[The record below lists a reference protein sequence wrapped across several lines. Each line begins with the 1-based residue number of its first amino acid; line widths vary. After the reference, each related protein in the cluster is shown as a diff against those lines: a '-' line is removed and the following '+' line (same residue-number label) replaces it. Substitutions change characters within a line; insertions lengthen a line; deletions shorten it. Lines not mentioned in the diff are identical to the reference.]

1 MIDEASSLQSS
12 TRQNNTRSI
21 YLGRLNMEQHP
32 WQPVAICILINCE
45 DCSNGFD
52 QYRNSQ
58 SLDVKFEY
66 ILDSI
71 SFDVELPVMF

>member
-1 MIDEASSLQSS
+1 
-12 TRQNNTRSI
+12 
-21 YLGRLNMEQHP
+21 MEQHP